1 MFVIGLYLRFGVK
14 MISVKRDI
22 IVQKSP
28 LSNWFTVKITIFG
41 HLFEW
46 LCLFIYSYLTSIRHR
61 MVMTDRSHF
70 LLPSSQLSR

>member
-22 IVQKSP
+22 IVIYLQKSP

-46 LCLFIYSYLTSIRHR
+46 LCLFIYSFIHI
-61 MVMTDRSHF
+61 
-70 LLPSSQLSR
+70 